1 MRASLPKRPISV
13 GQGIGGLSRA
23 RIIGALPLTRL
34 RYHLPV
40 ITFLA
45 IGHLFALTLIL
56 VVPLYADGVNTRLLR
71 DALQTTA
78 DDNRPRTSISLKH
91 YTSLHGAVSTQAFEA
106 ADTYIKD
113 SARGVTALDTTP
125 PSGYIYSDKLQMYPA
140 DLASDLGADPIDWAA
155 LGYDDTLFDRIDM
168 VEGRLPERRGDG
180 ETVETILSQN
190 FVNKHGLRVGDV
202 LVMRG
207 GRTMPDV
214 SMQVQL
220 VGIWQPKQPVDDN
233 WPLLPFAYEDVL
245 LVPRDTYMED
255 VAPTMGDSAWY
266 SLVWYTRFPAESI
279 NVSNTGRVRGGL
291 AELQQRSANLLKG
304 RVDMESPDQYLAEFQ
319 GKAANLRTLLYVFSI
334 PTLVIVFLYIISTS
348 SLFAERQRAEI
359 AVLKGRGTSKSQ
371 ILGAYFVEGA
381 VVDIIPL
388 ILGPLL
394 AFVAAQLIGRTVAFM
409 QFGDANALPLRM
421 TVSTLQQGL
430 LVLAATLVIGL
441 TPVFIAAQQ
450 TLISYQQQV
459 ARSARPPIWQRMYLD
474 VLILIAAGYGYYTLR
489 AQGSLVP
496 VAGAATSDPFSNPLS
511 LLLPATALL
520 GASLFCVRLFPMV
533 ASLLANIGQRFIGAT
548 TLLALRHLARSPE
561 QGRSIV
567 LLTVL
572 TLALGSFSASMATT
586 LDQNDADR
594 IAYATGGDVRITE
607 RAELSR
613 TEERWTT
620 LPAWE
625 HGQIPG
631 IQSWS
636 RVQQSAASATVGGST
651 ATGEVVALDR
661 GGYALGG
668 WWRDDL
674 AQDSLGHVMNILAA
688 EPQALVV
695 SRSFLG
701 ASRLRIGDD
710 VTLTIGESS
719 SAVTQ
724 QFVIRDAIDSF
735 PMVYPEPGQHFFV
748 ANYDYVYMV
757 DDPPL
762 TDVILRL
769 APGADTATVVEA
781 LQQRGFTV
789 DGVED
794 AKSLIATTRAR
805 PERVGFVGLLSLGF
819 VAATGLTMLALLL
832 YSLFSFRRRMV
843 QIGVLRAAGLSMGQL
858 IWLLAF
864 ELCFL
869 TVTSAI
875 AGTALG
881 VLAAQL
887 FVPFYQ
893 LGNTIESRTPSF
905 IVVIAWSEIGRLF
918 LILGTML
925 LITLLATTL
934 LLRRLR
940 IHEAIKLGQE
950 LG

>member
-1 MRASLPKRPISV
+1 M
-13 GQGIGGLSRA
+13 
-23 RIIGALPLTRL
+23 IGALPLSRL
-34 RYHLPV
+34 RHHLPV

-71 DALQTTA
+71 DALRSTSEE
-78 DDNRPRTSISLKH
+78 NRPRTSISLKH
-91 YTSLHGAVSTQAFEA
+91 YASLHGPVSQQGFEA
-106 ADTYIKD
+106 ADAYIKND
-113 SARGVTALDTTP
+113 LRGVTALATTP
-125 PSGYIYSDKLQMYPA
+125 PSAYIYSDKLRMYPA
-140 DLASDLGADPIDWAA
+140 DLASDLGADPIDWSAM
-155 LGYDDTLFDRIDM
+155 GFDDTLFDRIEM
-168 VEGRLPERRGDG
+168 TEGRLPERRGDG
-180 ETVETILSQN
+180 ETLEVILSQT
-190 FVNKHGLRVGDV
+190 FINKHGLRAGDV

-207 GRTMPDV
+207 GSSLPDV
-214 SMQVQL
+214 SLQVQI
-220 VGIWQPKQPVDDN
+220 VGVWQAKAPVDER

-245 LVPRDTYMED
+245 IVPRETYMQD
-255 VAPTMGDSAWY
+255 VAPVLNDASWY
-266 SLVWYTRFPAESI
+266 SLVWYTTFPADSV
-279 NVSNTGRVRGGL
+279 NVSNTGRVRAGL
-291 AELQQRSANLLKG
+291 AELQGRSARLLGG
-304 RVDMESPDQYLAEFQ
+304 RMDMESPDQYLAEFQ
-319 GKAANLRTLLYVFSI
+319 SKAANLRTLLWVFSI

-371 ILGAYFVEGA
+371 IVGAYFVEGA
-381 VVDIIPL
+381 VVDIAPL

-394 AFVAAQLIGRTVAFM
+394 AFVAAQLIGRTVAFL

-421 TVSTLQQGL
+421 TMTTLQQGL
-430 LVLAATLVIGL
+430 LVLVATLLLGL

-474 VLILIAAGYGYYTLR
+474 ILILIAAGYGYYTLR
-489 AQGSLVP
+489 SQGSLVP
-496 VAGAATSDPFSNPLS
+496 IAGAATADPFSNPLS

-520 GASLFCVRLFPMV
+520 GASLLSVRLFPLIAAAM
-533 ASLLANIGQRFIGAT
+533 ASVGQRFVGAT

-613 TEERWTT
+613 IEERWTT

-625 HGQIPG
+625 HGDVPG
-631 IQSWS
+631 VQSWS
-636 RVQQSAASATVGGST
+636 RVHLSDVSATVGGGGT
-651 ATGEVVALDR
+651 ANGELIALDR
-661 GGYALGG
+661 AGYATGG
-668 WWRDDL
+668 WWREDL
-674 AQDSLGHVMNILAA
+674 ATASLGRVMNVLAA
-688 EPQALVV
+688 EPQAVVV
-695 SRSFLG
+695 SRGFLG
-701 ASRLRIGDD
+701 ASRLRIGDT
-710 VTLTIGESS
+710 VTLTFNEGNQ
-719 SAVTQ
+719 AVTQ
-724 QFVIRDAIDSF
+724 EFLIRDAIDSF
-735 PMVYPEPGQHFFV
+735 PMVYPEPGEHFFV
-748 ANYDYVYMV
+748 ANYDYVHMIE
-757 DDPPL
+757 DPA
-762 TDVILRL
+762 TYDVILKL
-769 APGADTATVVEA
+769 EPGADTDAVVQAIQE
-781 LQQRGFTV
+781 RGFTV

-794 AKSLIATTRAR
+794 AKSLIAATRAR

-843 QIGVLRAAGLSMGQL
+843 QIGVLRAAGLSMAQL

-869 TVTSAI
+869 TITSAV

-881 VLAAQL
+881 IAAARL

-918 LILGTML
+918 LILGAML
-925 LITLLATTL
+925 VVTLLATTL